1 MKFPDARHVADAA
14 LAKAAELNR
23 PIAVVVVDSGGWVVL
38 AENHHPRE
46 SFAAYSAE
54 CKAVTAALM
63 GRDSKDCVGTM
74 ERYPFLHAPLYDRLA
89 GRFLAMGGG
98 AILKRGDEV
107 IGGIGVA
114 GSGAETDHD
123 IAKAAALQSY
133 DDVKYVSGSAP
144 APSNNA

>member
-1 MKFPDARHVADAA
+1 MKFEEARKLADVA
-14 LAKAAELNR
+14 LAKAAEMNR
-23 PIAVVVVDSGGWVVL
+23 PIAVVVVDAFGWVVL

-54 CKAVTAALM
+54 CKAVTAAVI
-63 GRDSKDCVGTM
+63 GRDSKDCIGTM

-98 AILKRGDEV
+98 ALLKRGEDI

-114 GSGAETDHD
+114 GSGADTDHE
-123 IAKAAALQSY
+123 IAVAAAGEY
-133 DDVKYVSGSAP
+133 HDPAAYVPP
-144 APSNNA
+144 AARGNTA